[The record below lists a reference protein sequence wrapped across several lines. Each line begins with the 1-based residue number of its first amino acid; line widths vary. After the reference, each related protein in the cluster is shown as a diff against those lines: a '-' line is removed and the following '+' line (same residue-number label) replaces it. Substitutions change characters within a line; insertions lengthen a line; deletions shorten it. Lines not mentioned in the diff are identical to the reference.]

1 MHERYKLMRK
11 QMTKNLN
18 NIITNVVANEMIE
31 NQDTAIEAVYAAID
45 AQVEARI
52 ENIRNTEQCLS
63 HADEDSSDYQTA
75 LKNEK
80 ALRSA
85 IRADILLAVYA
96 DLEIEV
102 RTLV

>member
-1 MHERYKLMRK
+1 ME
-11 QMTKNLN
+11 MTRSIE

-31 NQDTAIEAVYAAID
+31 SQSTAIDAVYSVID
-45 AQVEARI
+45 AQVEACL

-63 HADEDSSDYQTA
+63 HAGEDSTEYQVA

-85 IRADILLAVYA
+85 LRTDILLAVYA
-96 DLEIEV
+96 ELESQARASV
-102 RTLV
+102 

>member
-1 MHERYKLMRK
+1 
-11 QMTKNLN
+11 MTKSIE

-31 NQDTAIEAVYAAID
+31 NQNTAIEAVYAAID
-45 AQVEARI
+45 AQVEACL

-63 HADEDSSDYQTA
+63 HAGEDSTDYQTA

-85 IRADILLAVYA
+85 LRTDIILAVYA
-96 DLEIEV
+96 ELETDARAAV
-102 RTLV
+102 